1 MHRLAEKANKE
12 VMTMNTETLDREIQ
26 ISEDQSPTDTR
37 GAERAMMFALAFSG
51 IRCTL
56 QYVVLPFVL
65 PVLGI
70 TGDVAPQIFLVI
82 NIIAILA
89 VSSSIRRMWRTNYK
103 YKWQYL
109 VIGSAAMVILTAFTI
124 MDLQASGGV

>member
-1 MHRLAEKANKE
+1 MNAE
-12 VMTMNTETLDREIQ
+12 TIDHEIVVGEAQ
-26 ISEDQSPTDTR
+26 PPADTR

-51 IRCTL
+51 VRCTL

-89 VSSSIRRMWRTNYK
+89 VISSIRRMWRTNYK

-109 VIGSAAMVILTAFTI
+109 VIGSAAMVILTAFTVQ
-124 MDLQASGGV
+124 DLLASGSM

>member
-1 MHRLAEKANKE
+1 M
-12 VMTMNTETLDREIQ
+12 
-26 ISEDQSPTDTR
+26 SENQTPTDTR
-37 GAERAMMFALAFSG
+37 SAERAIMFALAFSG

-89 VSSSIRRMWRTNYK
+89 VISSIRRMWRTNYK

-109 VIGSAAMVILTAFTI
+109 VIGSAAMVILTAFTVL
-124 MDLQASGGV
+124 DWQAAGGL